1 VPPAPAD
8 APQDPPV
15 ASWESRAAEAERSVT
30 TLFGGRLF
38 GMPFTHLARTVHPAG
53 GGGSPWHYWWQAHYL
68 DAIVDAGLRCLR
80 GGDLAGAR
88 DRARTADRLL
98 RTIRLRNRARWV
110 NDYYDDMAWLVLAA
124 GRLALLQAALG
135 RPRPRRRLRTAER
148 DLTRQLRSALTGELG
163 GGLFWNVERD
173 FKNVPASA
181 PAALHLA
188 RLGQTE
194 EARGIVDW
202 LYARLW
208 SAESGLFLD
217 GVRLAASGTPASGGM
232 HAPRTEVVVTD
243 VWSYNQGTV
252 LGALVTLGDAQSL
265 ERAADLVAAV
275 DDQLTSDVDGIR
287 LLRTHG
293 GGDGGLFTGILG
305 RYLALAATTE
315 GLSASARDTAAGLVT
330 STADALWRGRDLRGS
345 DLSSVS
351 VWSPDPTVS
360 ARVSQAPG
368 APIELSTQVQA
379 WMLLEAAATV
389 AGSGH
394 GLTRS

>member
-1 VPPAPAD
+1 MPPRTRRSPR
-8 APQDPPV
+8 
-15 ASWESRAAEAERSVT
+15 WESRAAEAERSVT

-80 GGDLAGAR
+80 GGDPAGAR

-124 GRLALLQAALG
+124 GRLALLHAALG
-135 RPRPRRRLRTAER
+135 RPRPRRGLRTAER
-148 DLTRQLRSALTGELG
+148 DLTRQLRSALTSELG

-188 RLGQTE
+188 RLGRTE

-217 GVRLAASGTPASGGM
+217 GVRLTASGTPAGRRHARAAHRGASCPTSGPTTR
-232 HAPRTEVVVTD
+232 ARCSEPSSPSVTRR
-243 VWSYNQGTV
+243 
-252 LGALVTLGDAQSL
+252 AC

-275 DDQLTSDVDGIR
+275 SDRLTTEADGIR

-315 GLSASARDTAAGLVT
+315 GLVRQCARHRGGTRHVDGATRSGADET
-330 STADALWRGRDLRGS
+330 S
-345 DLSSVS
+345 
-351 VWSPDPTVS
+351 
-360 ARVSQAPG
+360 
-368 APIELSTQVQA
+368 
-379 WMLLEAAATV
+379 AAAT
-389 AGSGH
+389 
-394 GLTRS
+394 